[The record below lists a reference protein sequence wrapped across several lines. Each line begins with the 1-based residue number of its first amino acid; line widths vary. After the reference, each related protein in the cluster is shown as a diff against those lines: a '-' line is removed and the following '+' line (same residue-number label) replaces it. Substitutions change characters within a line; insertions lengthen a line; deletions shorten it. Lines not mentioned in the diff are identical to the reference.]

1 MWHGWDPG
9 DKRCSF
15 QAAGFSP
22 ADLGMEAKP
31 RAEDSL
37 GSVGN
42 APVQRVESVDEL
54 ENALYL
60 ISRVQEASVQQERLV
75 TTGKFKDVQRNS
87 ITMALNMMLDNYR
100 LGDQIVTASGYVEPK
115 ERVVQASQVGQEA
128 VDVLETAKEYF
139 GTPLKV
145 SGLSDDQRKFIIQAM
160 QACREKLDR
169 FLVSQ
174 LHQGTFLPE
183 EVLRKARKRVED
195 ERLGAWGNELN
206 MKEYVGEVE
215 GAKVQGAAMSA
226 GPDVGVELAWKS
238 RNMDFAMPYLIQ
250 VLREYTDRV
259 NALDKKTQKKEEE
272 EEKNKSNPHDYVPD
286 YMMPTMTPGL
296 TGFGNLAL
304 TSGPA
309 NMPMMGGGMPGM
321 QQMGPGPQQG
331 VQGPSMLMM
340 TPPNMGGF

>member
-9 DKRCSF
+9 LGLLGAGSAA

-22 ADLGMEAKP
+22 ADLGMEVP
-31 RAEDSL
+31 

-174 LHQGTFLPE
+174 LHQG
-183 EVLRKARKRVED
+183 VS
-195 ERLGAWGNELN
+195 RLGTSASALGGGAGSLVPEVRNELN
-206 MKEYVGEVE
+206 MKEYVGEAGRWKE
-215 GAKVQGAAMSA
+215 PKSKVPRC
-226 GPDVGVELAWKS
+226 PDVGVELAWKS